1 MAAALRHRAGHHD
14 DMERQSLLAMPRRS
28 MAAAEAVRL
37 RALDDLRDSAGT
49 PFDPSCSEHVGAL
62 YSIWSE
68 SFPELPF
75 EATSERWKDL
85 GFQGVDPR
93 TDLRGCGI
101 TGLVHLERALLS
113 QRAAL
118 EEALCGPVTSPESSP
133 LSAFPLAIASINCTA
148 MILSYLH
155 IAPKLAMSF
164 APGAARVGASHST
177 LHGFLS
183 LGMIPEEVE
192 DSDVDAE
199 ARARVDRLERSLE
212 VMHARLLLR
221 LASLWRQMLDSR
233 CLD

>member
-85 GFQGVDPR
+85 GFQGTDPR
-93 TDLRGCGI
+93 TDLRGAGYL
-101 TGLVHLERALLS
+101 GLVQLHALITQHGAGMLGLEEDLPPELS
-113 QRAAL
+113 QL
-118 EEALCGPVTSPESSP
+118 
-133 LSAFPLAIASINCTA
+133 PLAIASINCTTCGSRPA
-148 MILSYLH
+148 WLPSHALSV
-155 IAPKLAMSF
+155 S
-164 APGAARVGASHST
+164 
-177 LHGFLS
+177 
-183 LGMIPEEVE
+183 
-192 DSDVDAE
+192 
-199 ARARVDRLERSLE
+199 
-212 VMHARLLLR
+212 
-221 LASLWRQMLDSR
+221 
-233 CLD
+233 